1 MRSWL
6 KELRENRKLTQQNVA
21 DLLGITRQYYQMIE
35 SYERQRNM
43 DIALL
48 TKLSEI
54 FQISLIKLVELESE
68 VSTAYL
74 NTVVSPNDEK
84 VNSNQS

>member
-6 KELRENRKLTQQNVA
+6 KELRENRGLTQQNVA
-21 DLLGITRQYYQMIE
+21 DLLGITKQYYQMIE
-35 SYERQRNM
+35 ACERQRKM

-68 VSTAYL
+68 VSTVHL
-74 NTVVSPNDEK
+74 DTVVPQSKEK
-84 VNSNQS
+84 VNSD

>member
-6 KELRENRKLTQQNVA
+6 KELRKNRKLTQQNVA

-35 SYERQRNM
+35 SCERQRNM

-54 FQISLIKLVELESE
+54 FQISLIKLVKLESE

>member
-1 MRSWL
+1 MTLRNWL

-21 DLLGITRQYYQMIE
+21 DLLGITKQYYQMIE
-35 SYERQRNM
+35 ACERQRKM

-68 VSTAYL
+68 VSTVHL
-74 NTVVSPNDEK
+74 DTVVTQSKEK
-84 VNSNQS
+84 VNSD

>member
-1 MRSWL
+1 
-6 KELRENRKLTQQNVA
+6 
-21 DLLGITRQYYQMIE
+21 MIE